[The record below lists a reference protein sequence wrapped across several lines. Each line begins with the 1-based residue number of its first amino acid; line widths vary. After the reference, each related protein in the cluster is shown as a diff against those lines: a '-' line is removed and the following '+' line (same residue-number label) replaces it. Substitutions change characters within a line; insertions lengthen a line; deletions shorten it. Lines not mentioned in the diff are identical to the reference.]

1 MISKTLIDAAY
12 SDSKD
17 LGKRIISDKV
27 LKDKACEI
35 AINSKYNG
43 YQRGLARNVYFFF
56 NKKIGSVT
64 TANVNEMLAQELDN
78 PMIKKF
84 KKCVCEV

>member
-43 YQRGLARNVYFFF
+43 YQRGLARNVYIFF
-56 NKKIGSVT
+56 
-64 TANVNEMLAQELDN
+64 
-78 PMIKKF
+78 
-84 KKCVCEV
+84 